1 MQFLVLIVFFL
12 FSGVEFFQWL
22 KGVIL
27 PLPVYVLAGAFLA
40 IASNYDRGLGLL
52 SGQSVAPSEN
62 QTQPIVVLDAESTL
76 LQAELETNILSGS
89 ETVLERGKDEI
100 S

>member
-12 FSGVEFFQWL
+12 FAGVELFQWL

-52 SGQSVAPSEN
+52 SSQSVGQLEK
-62 QTQPIVVLDAESTL
+62 QTQPIVVLDPESAL
-76 LQAELETNILSGS
+76 LQAELDNNILSGS
-89 ETVLERGKDEI
+89 ETVLERKKDEI

>member
-1 MQFLVLIVFFL
+1 MQFLVLIVFLL
-12 FSGVEFFQWL
+12 FAGVEFFQWL

-40 IASNYDRGLGLL
+40 IASNYDKGLGLL
-52 SGQSVAPSEN
+52 SSPSVGPLEN
-62 QTQPIVVLDAESTL
+62 QMQPIVVLDSESTV

-89 ETVLERGKDEI
+89 ETVVEKGKGEI

>member
-12 FSGVEFFQWL
+12 FAGVELFQWL

-40 IASNYDRGLGLL
+40 IASNYDKGLGLL
-52 SGQSVAPSEN
+52 SGQSVGQLEK
-62 QTQPIVVLDAESTL
+62 QTQPIVVLDPESAL
-76 LQAELETNILSGS
+76 LQAELDNNILSGS
-89 ETVLERGKDEI
+89 ETVLERKKDEI

>member
-12 FSGVEFFQWL
+12 FAGVELFQWL

-27 PLPVYVLAGAFLA
+27 PLPIYVLAGAFLA

-52 SGQSVAPSEN
+52 SGQSVGQLEK
-62 QTQPIVVLDAESTL
+62 QTQPIVVLDAESAL
-76 LQAELETNILSGS
+76 LQAEPENNILSGS
-89 ETVLERGKDEI
+89 ETVLERKKDEI

>member
-12 FSGVEFFQWL
+12 FAGVELFQWL

-52 SGQSVAPSEN
+52 SGQSVGQLEK
-62 QTQPIVVLDAESTL
+62 QTQPIVVLDPESTL
-76 LQAELETNILSGS
+76 LQAELDNNILSGS
-89 ETVLERGKDEI
+89 ETVLERKKDEI

>member
-12 FSGVEFFQWL
+12 FAGVELFQWL

-40 IASNYDRGLGLL
+40 IASNYDKSLGLL
-52 SGQSVAPSEN
+52 SSQSVGQLEK
-62 QTQPIVVLDAESTL
+62 QTQPIVVLDAESAL
-76 LQAELETNILSGS
+76 LQAELDNNILSGS
-89 ETVLERGKDEI
+89 ETVLERKKDEI

>member
-12 FSGVEFFQWL
+12 FAGVELFQWL

-52 SGQSVAPSEN
+52 SGQSVGQLEK
-62 QTQPIVVLDAESTL
+62 QTQPIVVLDPESAL
-76 LQAELETNILSGS
+76 LQAELDNNILSGS
-89 ETVLERGKDEI
+89 ETVLERKKDEI